1 MKAII
6 RIFKKLTAPIIFM
19 IDTLQILVYESEN
32 GGIDGEVKK

>member
-6 RIFKKLTAPIIFM
+6 RIFRKLTAPIIFM
-19 IDTLQILVYESEN
+19 IDTLQILAYESEN